1 VVLVHSGSRA
11 KTFASGSG
19 ALAAACEVLRESTA
33 QVCGGDGAGTLRARV
48 LSGSM
53 IMLLS
58 SAMVGAMNLVYNLAI
73 AHGLGAAGFGHASAV
88 YTVLMLLSSVTL
100 SFQLL
105 CSKFVAQND
114 LMPARVGIYRFL
126 HRRAWLYGAAISVV
140 LILSSPI
147 VSSYLNLP
155 TRNYIVL
162 LGAGIL
168 FFIPLGVR
176 RGLMQGMYDFPHLAT
191 NFVLEVI
198 VKLGGAL
205 LLIDLGLG
213 VTGVIVAVVASI
225 WMAYLVA
232 RPGQE
237 LRIDSP
243 SRVPATLEEGVQ
255 AIVFFVGQVIINNLD
270 IVLVKHFF
278 SATEAGVYATVA
290 LVGRV
295 VYMLSWSV
303 VSSMF
308 PFSAGVRSRE
318 RDGRAVLSTAL
329 LLVVLITSVFTLAV
343 WLAPPRMWH
352 VVLGSGFPL
361 GRQVAYSSLLVL
373 YAATTGIYS
382 LGVVLMSYEISRK
395 IGNVSWLQLGFSG
408 AIILGIYVFHNTLQE
423 VITVQLVVMMLL
435 LVSVSIPFLRSQ
447 SRAETAAQ
455 ITLPASG
462 VGVTKI
468 RRVEEDEAILEFL
481 KGEFYQPE
489 FDHYREQF
497 QDIVNYPDLDNA
509 RENTIRR
516 ALLFVRRGRLWRELP
531 PDTEWWEIELQSSDI
546 SRIRVFPRNQWRGLA
561 EGNFYLAA
569 MLGRIRERVKSDE
582 SDNFALKLRS
592 LSSSLA
598 KGDDHSAVL
607 LIGIDENS
615 PLTIIEGNHR
625 MAAASLVSALEIH
638 HRFHFLCGFS
648 PRMTECCWYQTDLS
662 TLWRYARNYWTHLF
676 EDQDLVIANA
686 MSANLDCP
694 GPQAPRVDAA

>member
-1 VVLVHSGSRA
+1 MA
-11 KTFASGSG
+11 KTEGPIATASEALKQSAERVWGGG
-19 ALAAACEVLRESTA
+19 AT
-33 QVCGGDGAGTLRARV
+33 GTLRGRL

-53 IMLLS
+53 IMLVS
-58 SAMVGAMNLVYNLAI
+58 SALVGAMNLIYNLAI

-114 LMPARVGIYRFL
+114 LLSAKVSIYRFL
-126 HRRAWLYGAAISVV
+126 HRRAWLYGAGVSLL

-147 VSSYLNLP
+147 VSRYLNLP

-162 LGAGIL
+162 LAAGIL

-176 RGLMQGMYDFPHLAT
+176 RGLMQGMYDFPHLAG

-205 LLIDLGLG
+205 LLIEFGLG
-213 VTGVIVAVVASI
+213 VSGVIAAVVASI
-225 WMAYLVA
+225 VVAYLIA
-232 RPGQE
+232 RPSRE
-237 LRIDSP
+237 LRSDSP
-243 SRVPATLEEGVQ
+243 SRLPATLEEGVQ
-255 AIVFFVGQVIINNLD
+255 AIVFFVGQVVINNLD

-290 LVGRV
+290 LVGRI

-329 LLVVLITSVFTLAV
+329 LLVVLITSLFTLAV
-343 WLAPPRMWH
+343 WLAPARMWQ

-361 GRQVAYSSLLVL
+361 GHQVAYSSLLVL

-408 AIILGIYVFHNTLQE
+408 AIVLGIYVFHNTLQD

-435 LVSVSIPFLRSQ
+435 LLSVSIPFLRSQ
-447 SRAETAAQ
+447 SRNRQLANETPFPSAGP
-455 ITLPASG
+455 LR
-462 VGVTKI
+462 KM
-468 RRVEEDEAILEFL
+468 RRVDENEVISEFL
-481 KGEFYQPE
+481 KSEFYQPE
-489 FDHYREQF
+489 FDRYREQF
-497 QDIVNYPDLDNA
+497 QDVVNHADLTNP
-509 RENTIRR
+509 RENTVRR
-516 ALLFVRRGRLWRELP
+516 ALLYMRRGRLWRELP
-531 PDTEWWEIELQSSDI
+531 NDTEWWEVELQSSDI
-546 SRIRVFPRNQWRGLA
+546 YKLRVFPRDQWRGLA
-561 EGNFYLAA
+561 EGNFYLAD
-569 MLGRIRERVKSDE
+569 MLDRIRDRVGSHRRNDFI
-582 SDNFALKLRS
+582 DKLRS
-592 LSSSLA
+592 LSSGLA
-598 KGDDHSAVL
+598 KGEDHNAVL
-607 LIGIDENS
+607 LIGIDETQ

-625 MAAASLVSALEIH
+625 MAAASLVSPFDL
-638 HRFHFLCGFS
+638 HRRFRFLCGFS

-662 TLWRYARNYWTHLF
+662 TLWRYAKNYWTHLF
-676 EDQDLVIANA
+676 EDQELVIAQA
-686 MSANLDCP
+686 MSSAEIQP
-694 GPQAPRVDAA
+694 SPISGVKVA

>member
-1 VVLVHSGSRA
+1 VVLVRSGSDE
-11 KTFASGSG
+11 KGSPPVSV
-19 ALAAACEVLRESTA
+19 ALAAASEVLRESTA
-33 QVCGGDGAGTLRARV
+33 RVCGRDGTGTLRARV
-48 LSGSM
+48 LSGSV

-114 LMPARVGIYRFL
+114 LIPSKVSIYRFL
-126 HRRAWLYGAAISVV
+126 HRRAWVYGAGFSLA

-147 VSSYLNLP
+147 VSAYLNLP

-168 FFIPLGVR
+168 LFIPLGVR
-176 RGLMQGMYDFPHLAT
+176 RGLMQGMYDFPRLAA
-191 NFVLEVI
+191 NFVLEVV

-205 LLIDLGLG
+205 LLIELGLG
-213 VTGVIVAVVASI
+213 VTGVILAVVASI

-243 SRVPATLEEGVQ
+243 NRVPATLEEGVQ

-308 PFSAGVRSRE
+308 PFSAGVHSRE

-343 WLAPPRMWH
+343 WLAPPGMWH

-408 AIILGIYVFHNTLQE
+408 AIIVGIYVFHNTLQE

-447 SRAETAAQ
+447 SHARTVATVA
-455 ITLPASG
+455 IPASSEG
-462 VGVTKI
+462 VRKI
-468 RRVEEDEAILEFL
+468 RPVDEDEAIAEFL
-481 KGEFYQPE
+481 KSEFYQPE
-489 FDHYREQF
+489 FDRYREQF
-497 QDIVNYPDLDNA
+497 QDIVNYPDLNNV

-531 PDTEWWEIELQSSDI
+531 SDTEWWEIELQSSDL

-561 EGNFYLAA
+561 EGNFYLGE
-569 MLGRIRERVKSDE
+569 MLERIRERVKSDD
-582 SDNFALKLRS
+582 SDSFAIKLRS

-598 KGDDHSAVL
+598 EGEDHSAVL

-625 MAAASLVSALEIH
+625 MAAASLVSVFDIH
-638 HRFHFLCGFS
+638 RRFRFLCGFS

-686 MSANLDCP
+686 MIPELGWQDPNAK
-694 GPQAPRVDAA
+694 RVDAA

>member
-1 VVLVHSGSRA
+1 VA
-11 KTFASGSG
+11 KTEGPIATASEALKQSAERVWGGG
-19 ALAAACEVLRESTA
+19 AT
-33 QVCGGDGAGTLRARV
+33 GTLRARL

-53 IMLLS
+53 IMLVS
-58 SAMVGAMNLVYNLAI
+58 SALVGAMNLIYNLAI

-114 LMPARVGIYRFL
+114 LLPGKVSIYRFL
-126 HRRAWLYGAAISVV
+126 HRRAWLYGAGVSLL

-147 VSSYLNLP
+147 VSRYLNLP

-162 LGAGIL
+162 LAAGIL

-176 RGLMQGMYDFPHLAT
+176 RGLMQGMYDFPHLAG
-191 NFVLEVI
+191 NFVLEVV

-205 LLIDLGLG
+205 LLIEFGLG
-213 VTGVIVAVVASI
+213 VSGVIAAVVASI
-225 WMAYLVA
+225 IMAYLIA
-232 RPGQE
+232 RPGRE
-237 LRIDSP
+237 LRTDSP
-243 SRVPATLEEGVQ
+243 GRLPATLEEGVQ

-329 LLVVLITSVFTLAV
+329 LLVVLITSLFTLAV
-343 WLAPPRMWH
+343 WLAPPRMWQA
-352 VVLGSGFPL
+352 VLGSGFPL
-361 GRQVAYSSLLVL
+361 GQQVAYSSLLVL

-408 AIILGIYVFHNTLQE
+408 AIVLGIYIFHSTLQE
-423 VITVQLVVMMLL
+423 VIAVQLVVMMLL
-435 LVSVSIPFLRSQ
+435 LVSVSIPFLGSQ
-447 SRAETAAQ
+447 SRARSEAEIAPAA
-455 ITLPASG
+455 IGILR
-462 VGVTKI
+462 KI
-468 RRVEEDEAILEFL
+468 RPVDENEVISEFL
-481 KGEFYQPE
+481 KSEFYQPE
-489 FDHYREQF
+489 FDRYRQQF
-497 QDIVNYPDLDNA
+497 QHIVDHPNLTNQ
-509 RENTIRR
+509 RENTVRR
-516 ALLFVRRGRLWRELP
+516 ALLYLRRGRLWRELP
-531 PDTEWWEIELQSSDI
+531 TDTEWWQVELQSSDI
-546 SRIRVFPRNQWRGLA
+546 YKLRVFPRDQWRGLA
-561 EGNFYLAA
+561 EGNFYLAD
-569 MLGRIRERVKSDE
+569 MLDRIRDRVGSHRRNDFI
-582 SDNFALKLRS
+582 DKLRS
-592 LSSSLA
+592 LSSGLA
-598 KGDDHSAVL
+598 KGEDHNAVL
-607 LIGIDENS
+607 LIGIDETQ

-625 MAAASLVSALEIH
+625 MAAASLVSALDL
-638 HRFHFLCGFS
+638 HRRFRFLCGFS
-648 PRMTECCWYQTDLS
+648 PRMTECCWYRTDLS
-662 TLWRYARNYWTHLF
+662 TLWRYAKNYWTHLF
-676 EDQDLVIANA
+676 EDQDRVIAKA
-686 MSANLDCP
+686 MSGVEL
-694 GPQAPRVDAA
+694 QASTISGVKVA